1 MKKCVLK
8 ISFSKVISMNKYYVP
23 TLALIVLLVL
33 ITLFGCQPIYK
44 VSHRG
49 FGVYTD
55 TISVRYDSGNYPQFS
70 PF

>member
-1 MKKCVLK
+1 M
-8 ISFSKVISMNKYYVP
+8 SKYFIPS
-23 TLALIVLLVL
+23 IVLLVL
-33 ITLFGCQPIYK
+33 LVLLSLFGCQPIYK

-55 TISVRYDSGNYPQFS
+55 TVSVRYDSGNYPQVS

>member
-1 MKKCVLK
+1 
-8 ISFSKVISMNKYYVP
+8 MNKYFIP
-23 TLALIVLLVL
+23 TIVVVVLLAL

-55 TISVRYDSGNYPQFS
+55 TISVRYHSGNVPLDT